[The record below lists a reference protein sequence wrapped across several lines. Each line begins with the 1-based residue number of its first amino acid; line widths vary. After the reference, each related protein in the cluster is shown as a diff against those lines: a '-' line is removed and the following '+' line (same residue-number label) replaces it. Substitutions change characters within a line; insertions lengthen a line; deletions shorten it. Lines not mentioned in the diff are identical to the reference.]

1 MSNEQ
6 AGTAECGA
14 MGGVVEA
21 HKALEPFVGKFKSEV
36 KIWMGPG
43 DPIVSTGLMINTLDL
58 GNRFLHQVYKGDEA
72 EGAFPNF
79 EGRGYWGYN
88 TFINKYEGFWIDTAS
103 TMMQTESG
111 DLDGTG
117 KVWTMTGQIPNPQV
131 GGMMTKKSVITLE
144 DDDHHTLTMFFVAP
158 DGNEFKGMEIR
169 YERAG

>member
-1 MSNEQ
+1 
-6 AGTAECGA
+6 
-14 MGGVVEA
+14 
-21 HKALEPFVGKFKSEV
+21 
-36 KIWMGPG
+36 
-43 DPIVSTGLMINTLDL
+43 
-58 GNRFLHQVYKGDEA
+58 
-72 EGAFPNF
+72 
-79 EGRGYWGYN
+79 
-88 TFINKYEGFWIDTAS
+88 
-103 TMMQTESG
+103 MQTESG